1 MCVCGSPV
9 LVVDSALAVAICILL
24 SILPL
29 IIYYYYFRGPSSGQ
43 CRDFG
48 GRQNSLSARSAGRGP
63 LSLLFW
69 PADDV
74 NQFFLEIFRR
84 QSKDTLKL

>member
-1 MCVCGSPV
+1 M
-9 LVVDSALAVAICILL
+9 ANVATLEDVKIH
-24 SILPL
+24 
-29 IIYYYYFRGPSSGQ
+29 YYYFRGPSSGQ